1 MGFQPMFFV
10 LVDSTTADHARL
22 KTTHGR
28 DARATETSMPFWN
41 PDNIRIASGGA
52 WVVRPAQ
59 IELPKDRPADL
70 PLPDLHAPIIGV
82 STDSRD
88 IRKGQMFIALR
99 GDNFDGHAFVADAVR
114 AGAPVVVVEDTTN
127 VPTGADLNGCG
138 VLKVADTG
146 KALLKI
152 AAAYR
157 ESLKRTKVIAIC
169 GSNGKTTT
177 TRLVDHLLGKTMR
190 GTASQKSFN
199 NAVGVPLTILAAKEN
214 DQYLI
219 CEVGTNHPGEIKIL
233 AEVVRPDIAVITSIG
248 REHLEGF
255 GDLAGVAAEEA
266 VVLKYLKPSGWAIAT
281 ADAPE
286 LTEHL
291 KGVKNLVTFGR
302 RQDATLRLTDAK
314 HEIEDGRAWLSF
326 AVNARQKYKMSL
338 VGEHN
343 ALNAIAA
350 LAVARRLGVDDQ
362 KATDALLTAG
372 GADMRLSVDRI
383 GEGAEGR
390 AITILND
397 AYNANPDS
405 MIAGIR
411 TLCSLKKAGIAS
423 GGRTVV
429 VLGEMLEMGSRAAA
443 GHRAVADAVAEAC
456 EGVRIDCAILV
467 GAGMREAERALHERG
482 WDSSRVRWFE
492 SADGNH
498 AAAIASML
506 RPGDIALVKGSR
518 RVKLERVVA
527 AAREGGSKV
536 HQPATGV
543 GMVGVEVKPAQ
554 GSELVGVGSVGP
566 SGESQAV

>member
-1 MGFQPMFFV
+1 M
-10 LVDSTTADHARL
+10 T
-22 KTTHGR
+22 
-28 DARATETSMPFWN
+28 FWN
-41 PDNIRIASGGA
+41 PDNIRVACGGS
-52 WVVRPAQ
+52 WVTRPAQ

-70 PLPDLHAPIIGV
+70 PLPDLYAPILGV
-82 STDSRD
+82 STDSRS

-99 GDNFDGHAFVADAVR
+99 GENFDGHRFVADAVR
-114 AGAPVVVVEDTTN
+114 AGAPIIVVEDVAG
-127 VPTGADLNGCG
+127 VPEGAALNGCG

-157 ESLKRTKVIAIC
+157 ESLKRTKVIAVC

-177 TRLVDHLLGKTMR
+177 TRLIDHLLGKTMR

-199 NAVGVPLTILAAKEN
+199 NAVGVPLTILAAREN
-214 DQYLI
+214 DQYLL
-219 CEVGTNHPGEIKIL
+219 CEVGTNHPGEIKTL

-266 VVLKYLKPSGWAIAT
+266 VILKYLKPAGWAIAT

-302 RQDATLRLTDAK
+302 KSDATLRLTEAR
-314 HEIEDGRAWLSF
+314 HEIASERAWLNF
-326 AVNARQKYKMSL
+326 TVNARQKYRMPL

-372 GADMRLSVDRI
+372 GADMRLTVERI
-383 GEGAEGR
+383 GGEGGSA
-390 AITILND
+390 AITVLND

-411 TLCSLKKAGIAS
+411 TLGALKKAGV
-423 GGRTVV
+423 GGNGRTVV
-429 VLGEMLEMGSRAAA
+429 VLGEMLEMGAAAAA
-443 GHRAVADAVAEAC
+443 GHRAVAEAVADSGD
-456 EGVRIDCAILV
+456 GVRVDLAVLV
-467 GAGMREAERALHERG
+467 GAGMREAERTLHEHG
-482 WDSSRVRWFE
+482 WGAERVRWFE
-492 SADGNH
+492 TADGEQ
-498 AAAIASML
+498 AAAIAGLL

-527 AAREGGSKV
+527 AAK
-536 HQPATGV
+536 QPAPERRTPDAPTTGV
-543 GMVGVEVKPAQ
+543 GMVGVELKDSHEQRA
-554 GSELVGVGSVGP
+554 GAGTLVGVGGGAGGG
-566 SGESQAV
+566 SGIG

>member
-1 MGFQPMFFV
+1 
-10 LVDSTTADHARL
+10 
-22 KTTHGR
+22 
-28 DARATETSMPFWN
+28 MPFWN

-70 PLPDLHAPIIGV
+70 PLPDLYAPISGV
-82 STDSRD
+82 STDSRA

-99 GDNFDGHAFVADAVR
+99 GENFDGHTFVADAVR
-114 AGAPVVVVEDTTN
+114 AGAPVVVVEDVAG

-157 ESLKRTKVIAIC
+157 ESLKQTKVIAIC

-190 GTASQKSFN
+190 GTASQKSYN

-219 CEVGTNHPGEIKIL
+219 CEVGTNQPGEIKIL

-255 GDLAGVAAEEA
+255 GDLSGVAAEEA
-266 VVLKYLKPSGWAIAT
+266 VILKYLRPAGWAIAT

-291 KGVKNLVTFGR
+291 KCVKNLVTFGR
-302 RQDATLRLTDAK
+302 KQDATLRLTEAK
-314 HEIEDGRAWLSF
+314 HEIEGGRAWLSF
-326 AVNARQKYKMSL
+326 AVNARQKYKMPL

-383 GEGAEGR
+383 GDGAS

-423 GGRTVV
+423 SGRTVV
-429 VLGEMLEMGSRAAA
+429 VLGEMLEMGTSATA
-443 GHRAVADAVAEAC
+443 GHRAVADAVAEGGD
-456 EGVRIDCAILV
+456 GVRIDMAVLV
-467 GAGMREAERALHERG
+467 GDGMREAERSLHERG
-482 WDSSRVRWFE
+482 WDGSRVRWFE
-492 SADGNH
+492 SADGEH
-498 AAAIASML
+498 AAAIAAML

-518 RVKLERVVA
+518 RVKLERIVA
-527 AAREGGSKV
+527 AAREHGARAE
-536 HQPATGV
+536 QPTTGV
-543 GMVGVEVKPAQ
+543 GMVGVEVKTTQIA
-554 GSELVGVGSVGP
+554 ELVGVGRAGA
-566 SGESQAV
+566 SGESQAA

>member
-1 MGFQPMFFV
+1 
-10 LVDSTTADHARL
+10 
-22 KTTHGR
+22 
-28 DARATETSMPFWN
+28 MPFWN
-41 PDNIRIASGGA
+41 PDNIRIASGGS

-82 STDSRD
+82 STDSRA

-99 GDNFDGHAFVADAVR
+99 GENFDGHKFVADAVR
-114 AGAPVVVVEDTTN
+114 AGAPVVVVEDVAG
-127 VPTGADLNGCG
+127 VPTGAELNGCG

-199 NAVGVPLTILAAKEN
+199 NSVGVPLTILAAKEN

-219 CEVGTNHPGEIKIL
+219 CEVGTNHPGEIKTL

-266 VVLKYLKPSGWAIAT
+266 VILKYLKPAGWAICT

-302 RQDATLRLTDAK
+302 KQDATLRLTDAK
-314 HEIEDGRAWLSF
+314 HEIAEGRAWLGF
-326 AVNARQKYKMSL
+326 AVNARQKYRMPL

-362 KATDALLTAG
+362 KATDALLSAG
-372 GADMRLSVDRI
+372 GADMRLSVERV
-383 GEGAEGR
+383 GEGNST
-390 AITILND
+390 ITILND

-411 TLCSLKKAGIAS
+411 TLCALKRAGFGA

-429 VLGEMLEMGSRAAA
+429 VLGEMLEMGASAAA
-443 GHRAVADAVAEAC
+443 GHRSVAEAVAEGC
-456 EGVRIDCAILV
+456 ESVRIDLAVLV
-467 GAGMREAERALHERG
+467 GTEMREAEKALHERG
-482 WDSSRVRWFE
+482 WDASRVRWFE
-492 SADGNH
+492 NADGNH
-498 AAAIASML
+498 AASIAAML
-506 RPGDIALVKGSR
+506 RPCDIALVKGSR

-527 AAREGGSKV
+527 AARDGAGKHAE
-536 HQPATGV
+536 PATGV
-543 GMVGVEVKPAQ
+543 EMVGVEVKTTPS
-554 GSELVGVGSVGP
+554 GELVGAGVGGGAAN
-566 SGESQAV
+566 GESQVG